1 MKQNAPGSAEKI
13 DDWHR
18 RSFNPPSVSELTGP
32 ALQGDIQL
40 GHGKSPTEGGLR
52 DEEPRGVDP
61 ERQGIPGLWDIDFT
75 GQRLTD
81 LVQEEEEEGGRK
93 LMVCGDC
100 RRR

>member
-1 MKQNAPGSAEKI
+1 MNLDGKQHPLVLERAHDHLFHDGKMKQNAPGSAEKI

-52 DEEPRGVDP
+52 DEEDAGLILSVRGFLGC
-61 ERQGIPGLWDIDFT
+61 GI
-75 GQRLTD
+75 LTSPAN
-81 LVQEEEEEGGRK
+81 G
-93 LMVCGDC
+93 
-100 RRR
+100 